1 MFHDFVDI
9 TAKPPAEDEKE
20 IKVTIVPEPTNF
32 ENQLILPFEN
42 NYRHKFNLFSWKKKE
57 TENEREE
64 KKTEKIMALKQTN
77 FMIF

>member
-57 TENEREE
+57 QKTKE
-64 KKTEKIMALKQTN
+64 KKRKQKKSWH
-77 FMIF
+77 